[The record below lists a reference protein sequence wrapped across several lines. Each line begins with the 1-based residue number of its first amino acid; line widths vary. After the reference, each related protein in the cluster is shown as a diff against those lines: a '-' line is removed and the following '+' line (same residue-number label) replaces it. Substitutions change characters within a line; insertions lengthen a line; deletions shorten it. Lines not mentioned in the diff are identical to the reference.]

1 MYGWASGAGAGLDVI
16 YQMLGNLA
24 DGRHIGA
31 VIVAAAVGFLQQQS
45 GVIQA
50 VKVPEHGAGIQ
61 VQLLGQ
67 LLAAHGPLH
76 HQPKHLHAGGVCHE
90 PHSCKLPLLRRLGAA
105 GRLQTGLHAD
115 AQMKPCVLAIVG
127 IFARGRSRG
136 QKPERDFQL
145 LHADIRHPGP
155 VKEKLLGGVELKEGL
170 PLLGIRF
177 QIQSE
182 TVQQNETIALEVK
195 TAQDHFRDLTKM
207 I

>member
-76 HQPKHLHAGGVCHE
+76 HQPPIFHRWLM
-90 PHSCKLPLLRRLGAA
+90 LIILRNPPA
-105 GRLQTGLHAD
+105 
-115 AQMKPCVLAIVG
+115 
-127 IFARGRSRG
+127 S
-136 QKPERDFQL
+136 E
-145 LHADIRHPGP
+145 
-155 VKEKLLGGVELKEGL
+155 KEGTDWDL
-170 PLLGIRF
+170 P
-177 QIQSE
+177 
-182 TVQQNETIALEVK
+182 QQPALVSK
-195 TAQDHFRDLTKM
+195 FYCDT
-207 I
+207 

>member
-76 HQPKHLHAGGVCHE
+76 HQPQHLHADCSRFSVQTQH
-90 PHSCKLPLLRRLGAA
+90 
-105 GRLQTGLHAD
+105 LQSVESG
-115 AQMKPCVLAIVG
+115 
-127 IFARGRSRG
+127 
-136 QKPERDFQL
+136 
-145 LHADIRHPGP
+145 
-155 VKEKLLGGVELKEGL
+155 LGGKC
-170 PLLGIRF
+170 
-177 QIQSE
+177 
-182 TVQQNETIALEVK
+182 TQN
-195 TAQDHFRDLTKM
+195 
-207 I
+207 